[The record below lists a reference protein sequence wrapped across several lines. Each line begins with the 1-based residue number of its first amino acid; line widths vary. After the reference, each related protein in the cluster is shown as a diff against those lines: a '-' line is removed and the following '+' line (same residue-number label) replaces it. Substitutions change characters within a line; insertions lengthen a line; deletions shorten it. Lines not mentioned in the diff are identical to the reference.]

1 MDKSKNGKIML
12 GLRLKELREAKGL
25 LQREIAAKLEVDTAY
40 ISKVE
45 NDEKRLS
52 KAHISILSKLL
63 GVTERELINLWLADK
78 VMSVIEK
85 DESAEQ
91 ALSIVQEHLKKNK
104 SKC

>member
-40 ISKVE
+40 ISKDE

>member
-1 MDKSKNGKIML
+1 ML
-12 GLRLKELREAKGL
+12 GIKLKELREAKGL

-52 KAHISILSKLL
+52 KAHISILSKIL
-63 GVTERELINLWLADK
+63 GVSERELVNLWLADK
-78 VMSVIEK
+78 VISVIEK

-91 ALSIVQEHLKKNK
+91 AILLVQEHLKKNK
-104 SKC
+104 S

>member
-1 MDKSKNGKIML
+1 ML
-12 GLRLKELREAKGL
+12 GLRLKKLREAKGL

-63 GVTERELINLWLADK
+63 GVTERELMNLWLADK

-85 DESAEQ
+85 DEYAEQ
-91 ALSIVQEHLKKNK
+91 AILLVQEHLEKNK
-104 SKC
+104 S

>member
-1 MDKSKNGKIML
+1 ML
-12 GLRLKELREAKGL
+12 GIKLKELREAKGL

-63 GVTERELINLWLADK
+63 GVSERELVNLWLADK

-91 ALSIVQEHLKKNK
+91 AILLVQEHLKKNK
-104 SKC
+104 S

>member
-12 GLRLKELREAKGL
+12 GGRIKELREANGF

-45 NDEKRLS
+45 NDEKRIS
-52 KAHISILSKLL
+52 KAHISILSILF

-78 VMSVIEK
+78 VMSLIEK
-85 DESAEQ
+85 DENGEQ
-91 ALSIVQEHLKKNK
+91 AIMLVLDHIKLKNK
-104 SKC
+104 KC

>member
-1 MDKSKNGKIML
+1 ML
-12 GLRLKELREAKGL
+12 GIKLKELREAKGL

-52 KAHISILSKLL
+52 KAHISILSELL
-63 GVTERELINLWLADK
+63 GVSERELVNLWLADK

-91 ALSIVQEHLKKNK
+91 AILLVQECLKKNK
-104 SKC
+104 S

>member
-45 NDEKRLS
+45 NNEKRLS

>member
-1 MDKSKNGKIML
+1 ML
-12 GLRLKELREAKGL
+12 GIKLKELREAKGL

-63 GVTERELINLWLADK
+63 GVSERELINLWLADK

-85 DESAEQ
+85 DEDAYQ
-91 ALSIVQEHLKKNK
+91 AILLVQEHLKKNK
-104 SKC
+104 S

>member
-1 MDKSKNGKIML
+1 MDKSSNGKIML

-52 KAHISILSKLL
+52 KAHLSILSKLL
-63 GVTERELINLWLADK
+63 GVAERELINLWLADK

-85 DESAEQ
+85 YENAEQ
-91 ALSIVQEHLKKNK
+91 AILLVQEHLKKNK
-104 SKC
+104 NKC

>member
-1 MDKSKNGKIML
+1 ML
-12 GLRLKELREAKGL
+12 GIKLKELREAKGL

-63 GVTERELINLWLADK
+63 GVSERELINLWLADK

-85 DESAEQ
+85 DEDADQ
-91 ALSIVQEHLKKNK
+91 AILLVQEHLKKNK
-104 SKC
+104 S

>member
-1 MDKSKNGKIML
+1 ML
-12 GLRLKELREAKGL
+12 GIKLKELREAKGL

-85 DESAEQ
+85 DEDAEQ
-91 ALSIVQEHLKKNK
+91 AILLVQEHLKKNK
-104 SKC
+104 S

>member
-1 MDKSKNGKIML
+1 ML
-12 GLRLKELREAKGL
+12 GIKLKELREAKGL

-63 GVTERELINLWLADK
+63 GVAERELVNLWLADK

-91 ALSIVQEHLKKNK
+91 AILLVQEHLKKNK
-104 SKC
+104 S

>member
-1 MDKSKNGKIML
+1 ML

-52 KAHISILSKLL
+52 KVHISIVSKLL

-78 VMSVIEK
+78 VIRIIEK
-85 DESAEQ
+85 DENGEQ
-91 ALSIVQEHLKKNK
+91 AIMLVLDYMKLKKK
-104 SKC
+104 KC

>member
-1 MDKSKNGKIML
+1 ML

-40 ISKVE
+40 ISKIE

>member
-1 MDKSKNGKIML
+1 ML

-25 LQREIAAKLEVDTAY
+25 LQREVAAKLEVDTAY

-52 KAHISILSKLL
+52 KVHISILSKLL

-78 VMSVIEK
+78 VMSVIEE
-85 DESAEQ
+85 DEHAEQ
-91 ALSIVQEHLKKNK
+91 AILLVQNHLNRKNK
-104 SKC
+104 